1 MPLLQK
7 GTYANLQHYLKI
19 NNWISFQKPVNSGE
33 GETISKLY
41 NGIEK
46 IAIEN
51 QKIKKVI
58 NFKWIK
64 KNRNSI
70 ASYWKLP
77 QFITMN
83 VIDGQAEWK
92 KNIQSDLLQPNHQ

>member
-1 MPLLQK
+1 MSTLPQR
-7 GTYANLQHYLKI
+7 TYDYTKYNLKI
-19 NNWISFQKPVNSGE
+19 NNLISFQKPVNSGE

-58 NFKWIK
+58 RFAEKAIP
-64 KNRNSI
+64 I
-70 ASYWKLP
+70 AEA
-77 QFITMN
+77 M
-83 VIDGQAEWK
+83 QAAK
-92 KNIQSDLLQPNHQ
+92 AAK

>member
-1 MPLLQK
+1 MSTLPQR
-7 GTYANLQHYLKI
+7 TYDYTKYNLKI
-19 NNWISFQKPVNSGE
+19 NNLISFQKPVNSGE

-58 NFKWIK
+58 CISVNDVKQKYIK
-64 KNRNSI
+64 NLYKC
-70 ASYWKLP
+70 
-77 QFITMN
+77 Q
-83 VIDGQAEWK
+83 
-92 KNIQSDLLQPNHQ
+92 

>member
-1 MPLLQK
+1 MSTLPQR
-7 GTYANLQHYLKI
+7 TYDYTKYNLKI
-19 NNWISFQKPVNSGE
+19 NNLISFQKPVNSGE

>member
-7 GTYANLQHYLKI
+7 GTYANSQHYLKI
-19 NNWISFQKPVNSGE
+19 NNWISYQKPVNSGE

-58 NFKWIK
+58 NFKRREK
-64 KNRNSI
+64 KRNSLV
-70 ASYWKLP
+70 SCLKWP

-83 VIDGQAEWK
+83 VIDGQAG
-92 KNIQSDLLQPNHQ
+92 LVR